1 MGFGAAELGA
11 ADETAVEEDGGEEV
25 ETEDEVVHM
34 ALLSPG
40 SADDVAGKE
49 EAAEVW
55 VVEEEDTEN
64 RKVHVAVVL
73 TCTIGRKPVVSVI
86 SVV

>member
-1 MGFGAAELGA
+1 
-11 ADETAVEEDGGEEV
+11 
-25 ETEDEVVHM
+25 M
-34 ALLSPG
+34 ALLTPG

-73 TCTIGRKPVVSVI
+73 TCTIGSKPVVSVI